1 MHLYTYFRSSAAFR
15 VRIAL
20 NLKGLEWEA
29 VPVNLRANEQRD
41 TGYLAANPQGLL
53 PALAVEGEI
62 LSQSL
67 AILEYLDEIQPEPA
81 LLPERAIDRAH
92 VRAMAQVVACEI
104 HPLNNLRV
112 LKYLRGPLGQSEET
126 TNDWYRHWIKEGF
139 TALEALVQRYGSETH
154 CFGDK
159 LSMADVCL
167 VPQMWNARRFKA
179 DLSAFPRL
187 CAIDAHLTSKDAFES
202 AKPEN
207 QSDYAE

>member
-20 NLKGLEWEA
+20 NLKGLDWEA
-29 VPVNLRANEQRD
+29 IPVNLRENEQKD
-41 TGYLAANPQGLL
+41 TGYIAANPQGLL

-67 AILEYLDEIQPEPA
+67 AILEYLDEVQPDPA
-81 LLPERAIDRAH
+81 LLPERSIDRAH

-112 LKYLRGPLGQSEET
+112 LKYLRGPLGQSEEV
-126 TNDWYRHWIKEGF
+126 TNEWYRYWIKEGF
-139 TALEALVQRYGSETH
+139 TALEALVRRYGSDTH
-154 CFGDK
+154 CFGDV
-159 LSMADVCL
+159 LSLADVCL
-167 VPQMWNARRFKA
+167 VPQMWNARRFKT
-179 DLSAFPRL
+179 DLNAFPRL
-187 CAIDAHLTSKDAFES
+187 CAIDAHLTSMDAFES

-207 QSDYAE
+207 QDDYAE